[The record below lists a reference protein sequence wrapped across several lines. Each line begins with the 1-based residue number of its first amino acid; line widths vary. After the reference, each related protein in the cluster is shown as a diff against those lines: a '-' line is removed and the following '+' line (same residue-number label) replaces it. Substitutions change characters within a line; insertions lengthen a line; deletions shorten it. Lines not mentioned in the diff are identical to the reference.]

1 VSDVRWQGF
10 THQEIYDAVRQGPG
24 AAISTSAVGA
34 WTRTEALITQID
46 QRIMAAMTGSKS
58 GWEGSAADAT
68 RSAMTPLGQW
78 ALDAANDAKIT
89 ASAVETQGAQAEE
102 LRAQMPPPL
111 TAEQNAEMQRA
122 LTDPT
127 YIFHGLDDMQ
137 RLEERAANEA
147 ARAVELMDQY
157 TNNSYENRRNMDFWT
172 FPPQVTVV
180 TDPVGPGAGG
190 PGAPGIPGPG
200 ATGVP
205 GPGAPGVPG
214 PGAPGIPGLGAP
226 GVAGP
231 VAPAPTAPAE
241 VLPAAPGA
249 APPPGAAVPPGVAP
263 PGPPGGSGA
272 APGAPPP
279 PVPPAAVPP
288 LPGQP
293 PGANAPGPGP
303 AVPPAQTPPTAPGG
317 APPPG
322 SVIPPGPGAVPPGR
336 PGATTP
342 GGVRPVVPGPPPRA
356 TPPPSWRDIVPAG
369 PGARDTGAR
378 IPAPGT
384 IDTDRALPPG
394 ARTTEPPGARPIT
407 DPTPRPAATGAP
419 PPTGTRPGFPGT
431 AGPMYPP
438 MTAGMGAGSERERR
452 RPDYLLDDSD
462 AFTDDRWFPSAVITP
477 DDGPPV
483 RR

>member
-1 VSDVRWQGF
+1 VSDVRWKGF
-10 THQEIYDAVRQGPG
+10 SHQEIFDAVRQGPG

-46 QRIMAAMTGSKS
+46 QRITAAINGSRA
-58 GWEGSAADAT
+58 GWEGRAADVT

-137 RLEERAANEA
+137 RIEEQAANEA

-180 TDPVGPGAGG
+180 TDPVGPGPGG
-190 PGAPGIPGPG
+190 PGVL
-200 ATGVP
+200 GVP
-205 GPGAPGVPG
+205 GPGVP
-214 PGAPGIPGLGAP
+214 
-226 GVAGP
+226 GP

-241 VLPAAPGA
+241 VLPPAPGA
-249 APPPGAAVPPGVAP
+249 TPPPPGAAVPPGVTPPVP
-263 PGPPGGSGA
+263 PGAPGA
-272 APGAPPP
+272 APGAPSAT
-279 PVPPAAVPP
+279 PVPSAAVPP

-303 AVPPAQTPPTAPGG
+303 AVSPTQTPPAVPPAPTAPGGPPGG

-322 SVIPPGPGAVPPGR
+322 SVIPTGPGAVPPGR
-336 PGATTP
+336 PGGTTP

-356 TPPPSWRDIVPAG
+356 TPQPSWRDVIPNG
-369 PGARDTGAR
+369 SGTRDPGAR
-378 IPAPGT
+378 IPAPGV
-384 IDTDRALPPG
+384 IDADRALPPG
-394 ARTTEPPGARPIT
+394 GRAGVEPPGARPVAEQA
-407 DPTPRPAATGAP
+407 PRPAAAAVSTGA
-419 PPTGTRPGFPGT
+419 RPGFPG
-431 AGPMYPP
+431 AMGPMYPP
-438 MTAGMGAGSERERR
+438 MAAGMGGAGAERERR

-462 AFTDDRWFPSAVITP
+462 AFADDRWFPPAVITP